1 MPTIVMKPAMHRSRD
16 RSIAA
21 ILALTALALPSTAL
35 AVDGAYCVRVDPGG
49 IAQLSVPVID
59 PNDPTPIIID
69 QVVGP
74 AVGEVGIALGA
85 PQAGGT
91 AVIVGSSAVLRTV
104 SPPDPSG
111 LSSSSTVAVAITVP
125 AAAPAAAIVN
135 VTSGGAASQPDP
147 QATPCDTAGQVGA
160 VAPSPVS
167 ISSPPTTDL
176 GASPI
181 PLLAS
186 TAAIFPVQTQSSAV
200 FAPPATGTFFA
211 LALQNPGPGDSVISV
226 ELWDTV
232 AGLPVASATLTLP
245 SLTKVSRGISELFPG
260 VVPGAGTV
268 LKVTATVPVQMLGIS
283 GNQNDGSVR
292 PVLPAL
298 ASP

>member
-1 MPTIVMKPAMHRSRD
+1 MPTIVMKPTMDRSRD

-35 AVDGAYCVRVDPGG
+35 AVGGAYCVRVDPGG
-49 IAQLSVPVID
+49 TAQLSVPVID

-85 PQAGGT
+85 PEAGGT
-91 AVIVGSSAVLRTV
+91 AVIDGSSAVIRTV

-125 AAAPAAAIVN
+125 DAAPAAAIVN
-135 VTSGGAASQPDP
+135 VTSGGAASVPDP
-147 QATPCDTAGQVGA
+147 QATPCDTVQVGA

-167 ISSPPTTDL
+167 ITSPPTTDL

-200 FAPPATGTFFA
+200 FAPPASGTFFA

-268 LKVTATVPVQMLGIS
+268 LKVTATVPVQMLGIN
-283 GNQNDGSVR
+283 GNEADGSVR